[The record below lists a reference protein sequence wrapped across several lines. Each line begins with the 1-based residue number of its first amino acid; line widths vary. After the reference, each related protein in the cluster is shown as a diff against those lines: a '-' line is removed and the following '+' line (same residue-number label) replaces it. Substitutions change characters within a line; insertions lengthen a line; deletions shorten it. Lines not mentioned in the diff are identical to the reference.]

1 MADRRVTRTYVEGN
15 TVRREVEYRHV
26 PEMQEEKV
34 LSNRVRRN
42 RAKLQ
47 RIGAPSLIT
56 LILATILMLGTCV
69 SYLEVQSSITTHRNS
84 IEKLENRL
92 QTLKADNDALEAH
105 INTSLNLEH
114 IRYIAM
120 SELGMVYPT
129 DDQLIYYEKTES
141 GYVRQNED
149 IPTN

>member
-15 TVRREVEYRHV
+15 TVRREVEFRRV
-26 PEMQEEKV
+26 PEMQEEKI
-34 LSNRVRRN
+34 LSNRVRKN

-47 RIGAPSLIT
+47 RIGAPSLIV
-56 LILATILMLGTCV
+56 LIMATILMLGTCV
-69 SYLEVQSSITTHRNS
+69 NYLKVQSSITTHRNK
-84 IEKLENRL
+84 IEKLEDRL

-105 INTSLNLEH
+105 INTGLDLDH

-120 SELGMVYPT
+120 SELGMVYQT
-129 DDQLIYYEKTES
+129 KDQLIYYEKTES
-141 GYVRQNED
+141 GYVRQNEN